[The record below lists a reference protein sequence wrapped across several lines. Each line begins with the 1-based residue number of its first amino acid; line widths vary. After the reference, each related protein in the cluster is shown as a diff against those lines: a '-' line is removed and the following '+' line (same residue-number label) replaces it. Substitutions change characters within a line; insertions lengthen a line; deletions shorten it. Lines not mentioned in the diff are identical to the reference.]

1 MPDPNSPVRVRI
13 APSPTGFAHLGTA
26 STALYNLLFARQR
39 GGTFVLRVDDTDME
53 RNRPEYELLIYES
66 LRWLGLDWDEGP
78 DKGGPDA
85 PYRQSERLDV
95 YKQHAVRLL
104 NEGKAYKCWCTR
116 EELDAERKQAQAE
129 KRAYRYSRRCLTNPP
144 AGRTE
149 FTVRFKIPGG
159 EVSFTDLIRGEMRFD
174 AELMG
179 DFIIVKS
186 DGYPTY
192 QFASPVDDAVMKI
205 THVIRG
211 EEHLSN
217 TPYQLLLVDALGY
230 ARPVA
235 FAHMPLILAPDG
247 SKMSKRKH
255 PETNL
260 ALYREQGYVPEA
272 LLNYLALL
280 GWNPG
285 TEQEI
290 FSFDDLLGVFS
301 FDRVQHAGARFD
313 WEKLNWINGEY
324 IRAFDDAELA
334 RRLQPF
340 LPELDEPTIL
350 RAVPALRTRMPKLA
364 AAREYLEY
372 LWTDPERPALSADAV
387 ERVGAAMSA
396 LRDVAWDPNPIE
408 AALERAVETSGVG
421 KGKFYTPLR
430 DALTGRKVSL
440 PIHYTLALLPKEVAL
455 SRLERAVNHPT
466 PASRDVPAGGEAK

>member
-1 MPDPNSPVRVRI
+1 MCVPDPNSPVRVRI

-26 STALYNLLFARQR
+26 STALYNILFARQR
-39 GGTFVLRVDDTDME
+39 GGTFVLRVDDTDIE

-104 NEGKAYKCWCTR
+104 KEGMAYKCWCTR
-116 EELDAERKQAQAE
+116 EELDAERKEAQAE
-129 KRAYRYSRRCLTNPP
+129 KRAYKYSRRCLTNPP
-144 AGRTE
+144 GGRTE

-159 EVSFTDLIRGEMRFD
+159 EVAFTDMIRGEMRFD
-174 AELMG
+174 ADLMG

-192 QFASPVDDAVMKI
+192 QFASPVDDAVMNI

-217 TPYQLLLVDALGY
+217 TPYQLLLIDALGY
-230 ARPVA
+230 SRPVA

-260 ALYREQGYVPEA
+260 ALYREQGYLPEA

-285 TEQEI
+285 TSQEI
-290 FSFDDLLGVFS
+290 FSLDDLVRVFS

-324 IRAFDDAELA
+324 IRALDDAEMA

-340 LPELDEPTIL
+340 LPELDEATIC
-350 RAVPALRTRMPKLA
+350 RAVPALRTRLPKLA
-364 AAREYLEY
+364 DAKQYLEY
-372 LWTDPERPALSADAV
+372 LWTDPAPPALGPDAA
-387 ERVGAAMSA
+387 ERVSAAAAA
-396 LRDVAWDPNPIE
+396 LRDLDWEPETIE
-408 AALERAVETSGVG
+408 AALERAVVQSGVG
-421 KGKFYTPLR
+421 KGKFYTPMR

-455 SRLERAVNHPT
+455 SRLDRAA
-466 PASRDVPAGGEAK
+466 ASK

>member
-1 MPDPNSPVRVRI
+1 MAVPEQSSARVRI

-26 STALYNLLFARQR
+26 STALYNVLFVRAR
-39 GGTFVLRVDDTDME
+39 GGTFVLRIDDTDQE
-53 RNRPEYELLIYES
+53 RNRAEYELLIYES

-78 DKGGPDA
+78 DKGGPDG

-95 YKQHAVRLL
+95 YKQQAARLL
-104 NEGKAYKCWCTR
+104 ADGKAYRCFCTPD
-116 EELDAERKQAQAE
+116 ELEAERKQAQAE

-144 AGRTE
+144 PGRSE

-159 EVSFTDLIRGEMRFD
+159 EVRFTDMIRGEMRFD

-192 QFASPVDDAVMKI
+192 QFASPVDDALMNI

-230 ARPVA
+230 ARPEA
-235 FAHMPLILAPDG
+235 FAHMPLILAADG

-255 PETNL
+255 PEMNL
-260 ALYREQGYVPEA
+260 ALYREQGYLPEA
-272 LLNYLALL
+272 LVNYLALL

-285 TEQEI
+285 TSQEI
-290 FSFDDLLGVFS
+290 FSLDELIKVFS

-324 IRAFDDAELA
+324 IRGLDDEALA
-334 RRLQPF
+334 VRLEPY
-340 LPELDEPTIL
+340 LPKLDGATIR
-350 RAVPALRTRMPKLA
+350 RAVPALKTRLPKLA
-364 AAREYLEY
+364 AAHDLLEY
-372 LWTDPERPALSADAV
+372 LWTDPPAPAMDA
-387 ERVGAAMSA
+387 EAKARVRLAAEA
-396 LRDVAWDPNPIE
+396 LRDVAWE
-408 AALERAVETSGVG
+408 AA
-421 KGKFYTPLR
+421 PIH
-430 DALTGRKVSL
+430 DALMRVVERSGLGPNKIFMPVRLAVTGKKISP
-440 PIHYTLALLPKEVAL
+440 PIDHTLALLPREVAL
-455 SRLERAVNHPT
+455 SRLNRA
-466 PASRDVPAGGEAK
+466 AGKEA